1 MIKMLKKGND
11 IYLNFEENSEDGVE
25 ICNIPQDLEEF
36 KVMAIDT
43 INWQI
48 GDSVKKASGGTQ
60 TNLSASNA
68 KAIVLNSKKIDLILK
83 HLDLEL
89 DNSFSDLE
97 KDSSNKMVALGNN
110 GYADSQLLNVSLSSV
125 SKFITKGTDKATRVI
140 NATTHEEVIAILN
153 ED

>member
-1 MIKMLKKGND
+1 MLIKKLKKDNL
-11 IYLNFEENSEDGVE
+11 IYTNVEDKTVEDGQE
-25 ICNIPQDLEEF
+25 AWNIPQYLEEF
-36 KVMAIDT
+36 KKLAIDT

-48 GDSVKKASGGTQ
+48 GDSVKKASGNMQ

-68 KAIVLNSKKIDLILK
+68 KAIALLAKLIEPSQEQ
-83 HLDLEL
+83 LDKLTE
-89 DNSFSDLE
+89 LE
-97 KDSSNKMVALGNN
+97 KDSWNKLDALAVG
-110 GYADSQLLNVSLSSV
+110 GYADSQLLNVSLASV